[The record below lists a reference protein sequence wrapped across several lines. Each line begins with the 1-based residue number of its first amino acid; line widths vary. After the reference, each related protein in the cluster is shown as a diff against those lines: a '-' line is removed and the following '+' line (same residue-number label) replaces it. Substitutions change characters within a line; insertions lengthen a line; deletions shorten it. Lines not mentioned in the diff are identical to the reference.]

1 MLIEDDPAKTD
12 DPAADPAVDPAD
24 DTPAVIPATDDITN
38 HIMRPEI
45 GSYANNLYAANTLFT
60 MSLYERLGETMYSDA
75 LRTNDKNKSGNF
87 WLRALG
93 GHTRNKM
100 EDGDLTTRGNWG
112 VVQVGGDLVN
122 WPTSD
127 SHRFYVGLMAGY
139 AHESS
144 RTTSPV
150 AGYSAKGKV
159 SGYSVGIYGTW
170 MNQKPEG
177 SGPYADTWLMW
188 SGFKN
193 TVSSGNY
200 TDTDTYHSKGFTWSI
215 EGGYTFPLKDWRDD
229 DGTDNAVRLQL
240 QGQVIRMGVRD
251 GAWADA
257 IGSTVQGIG
266 AGNVRTR
273 VGLKLYH
280 QFTNDAKDRAWKPF
294 IGLNWYHDTKA
305 FGARIAGVAD
315 HIDGSRNFGE
325 VKLGV
330 EGKVKKNWNVWGFA
344 GYQQGREGF
353 RNLEALVGMK
363 YLF

>member
-127 SHRFYVGLMAGY
+127 SHRFYVGLMAG
-139 AHESS
+139 AAPRARS
-144 RTTSPV
+144 RVT
-150 AGYSAKGKV
+150 ARRGRCQ
-159 SGYSVGIYGTW
+159 GT
-170 MNQKPEG
+170 
-177 SGPYADTWLMW
+177 
-188 SGFKN
+188 
-193 TVSSGNY
+193 
-200 TDTDTYHSKGFTWSI
+200 
-215 EGGYTFPLKDWRDD
+215 
-229 DGTDNAVRLQL
+229 QL
-240 QGQVIRMGVRD
+240 
-251 GAWADA
+251 A
-257 IGSTVQGIG
+257 STAPG
-266 AGNVRTR
+266 
-273 VGLKLYH
+273 
-280 QFTNDAKDRAWKPF
+280 
-294 IGLNWYHDTKA
+294 
-305 FGARIAGVAD
+305 
-315 HIDGSRNFGE
+315 
-325 VKLGV
+325 
-330 EGKVKKNWNVWGFA
+330 
-344 GYQQGREGF
+344 
-353 RNLEALVGMK
+353 
-363 YLF
+363 